1 MRINKLN
8 ISKTDLK
15 NKIEAL
21 KQIISHIEE
30 VKEET
35 KLKIKQLKKK
45 IKNPPVENPFDFTEC
60 VEKQKEEKEIDLGL
74 FLELAEENK
83 IIYNQ
88 VPVNTLIEDMEKLK
102 NGFFTNG
109 YFTLGEEG
117 EIDTNRFFEDS
128 KEIAK
133 FIDKIL
139 DKYDDHPSIYYT
151 GNIYRYFKNF
161 KRVNRSEHGRG
172 ANEFNNIQ
180 EYNGKNCY
188 IPSGNGCFLKCIN
201 YIFNKDFNK
210 EYFEFIKSYK
220 RRTNVMPRC
229 RIPEFCKR
237 YKIDIGIYDVNNGR
251 ILPRTVKQK
260 NICVYIHKNHYCVIW
275 KKNRRDSLLNGVN
288 EIDKN
293 FKYIKNKINENNLK
307 QRIRYRFPKYE
318 PIDQLE
324 NVFVFDVETHND
336 QEFAEAYAAGLYDVS
351 RLHDKWD
358 GDLTPDELII
368 ERKNVTIF
376 DASNGNCIM
385 KMLKYISENYDG
397 DERTYIDKDGDE
409 IISSY
414 RLLLVAHNSSG
425 FDSWVVLNSLIKD
438 ITELKIIK
446 TARGLISLSF
456 RCGVKI
462 VNTCEVPQ
470 YVKFT
475 CSKSH
480 IKGSLEKIGRE
491 YNLQPELLKGEIEH
505 SVINKNNFVELSHIW
520 EPYLK
525 LDVLCLAFI
534 YARHSMEMQ
543 KMSGFGIKDCLT
555 EASLGWKCFGTYN
568 KDREFY
574 TFNDKYVRDFIRK
587 TIKGGRVGAFN
598 RYFESN
604 QFDKIM
610 STIKKHLKI
619 NDNEI
624 SNIID
629 KYLKYINTKR
639 DEFILEFENG
649 EKDYRK
655 INKKE
660 LDNFLE
666 KKLGEL
672 EISKEL
678 QKINKDDLLV
688 SYDFNSLYPSAQIDK
703 NSTWP
708 KIETSYPFKKYM
720 NESICTLFNS
730 GRWNEL
736 NRSAFLTIKY
746 HNPENLIFQHLPVKE
761 KIENPYKN
769 NRLEEINRMR
779 NGIIIDT
786 LTSVD
791 IVEIVKCGGVI
802 LEVFEGFFSHNLEFN
817 PYTEF
822 VTDMFQKRDMFKS
835 QGKDLLQNLAKKI
848 GLSVY
853 GGNIRKDINGEYKC
867 VTENWMRENFDDR
880 IKEWFP
886 LKNGNFIVKLED
898 DEGVDDYDKA
908 KSINTMPSHFGSYIL
923 SHSKRLMNDVFR
935 EIDGFYSNNIYY
947 GDTDSGYI
955 HKKHWSTLVEKG
967 FVGKSLGL
975 GKNDYGDSGIF
986 YAWFLAPKIKYCL
999 VIDDFGIISAKR
1011 TFKGYSEEHRMIK
1024 LEEYISLAE
1033 GKTVSGRFSIDWTKT
1048 FEGIKT
1054 PHRKQDCSECDNRK
1068 ICSDCIIKPK
1078 KNCFN
1083 CEMEKSCK
1091 SCLDLISQKKTYST
1105 EINMLKRKPPND
1117 YHQMLPHYVGKY
1129 EPKKNNI
1136 DFESAKEILMKED
1149 YKMVEK
1155 RRFERINDI
1164 MEYKSYIKYE
1174 DIPENKEIFIYGF
1187 KHVKTDKI
1195 DNYILIGC
1203 ESDELFENDKLFNF
1217 WSNKFINTEIEKRD
1231 FQITGWPFMTLV
1243 RRNNFFKIQG
1253 IVCN

>member
-1 MRINKLN
+1 
-8 ISKTDLK
+8 
-15 NKIEAL
+15 
-21 KQIISHIEE
+21 
-30 VKEET
+30 
-35 KLKIKQLKKK
+35 
-45 IKNPPVENPFDFTEC
+45 
-60 VEKQKEEKEIDLGL
+60 
-74 FLELAEENK
+74 
-83 IIYNQ
+83 
-88 VPVNTLIEDMEKLK
+88 
-102 NGFFTNG
+102 
-109 YFTLGEEG
+109 
-117 EIDTNRFFEDS
+117 
-128 KEIAK
+128 
-133 FIDKIL
+133 
-139 DKYDDHPSIYYT
+139 
-151 GNIYRYFKNF
+151 
-161 KRVNRSEHGRG
+161 
-172 ANEFNNIQ
+172 
-180 EYNGKNCY
+180 
-188 IPSGNGCFLKCIN
+188 
-201 YIFNKDFNK
+201 
-210 EYFEFIKSYK
+210 
-220 RRTNVMPRC
+220 
-229 RIPEFCKR
+229 
-237 YKIDIGIYDVNNGR
+237 
-251 ILPRTVKQK
+251 
-260 NICVYIHKNHYCVIW
+260 
-275 KKNRRDSLLNGVN
+275 
-288 EIDKN
+288 
-293 FKYIKNKINENNLK
+293 
-307 QRIRYRFPKYE
+307 
-318 PIDQLE
+318 
-324 NVFVFDVETHND
+324 
-336 QEFAEAYAAGLYDVS
+336 
-351 RLHDKWD
+351 
-358 GDLTPDELII
+358 
-368 ERKNVTIF
+368 
-376 DASNGNCIM
+376 
-385 KMLKYISENYDG
+385 MLKYISENYDG
-397 DERTYIDKDGDE
+397 DEKTYIDKDGDE

-414 RLLLVAHNSSG
+414 RHLLVAHNSSG
-425 FDSWVVLNSLIKD
+425 FDSWVVLDSLVKE
-438 ITELKIIK
+438 ITDLKIIK
-446 TARGLISLSF
+446 TTRGLISLSF

-480 IKGSLEKIGRE
+480 IKGSLEKIGKE
-491 YNLQPELLKGEIEH
+491 YNLQPELLKGEMDH
-505 SVINKNNFVELSHIW
+505 SIINKNNFAELRHIW
-520 EPYLK
+520 EPYLIS
-525 LDVLCLAFI
+525 DVLCLAFI

-568 KDREFY
+568 KDRKFY

-587 TIKGGRVGAFN
+587 SIKGGRVGAFN

-604 QFDKIM
+604 QCEEILN
-610 STIKKHLKI
+610 TIKKHLKI

-624 SNIID
+624 SNIVD
-629 KYLKYINTKR
+629 EYLRYINTKP
-639 DEFILEFENG
+639 DEFKLEFENG

-660 LDNFLE
+660 FDNFLNN
-666 KKLGEL
+666 KLGNL

-703 NSTWP
+703 SSYWP
-708 KIETSYPFKKYM
+708 KIEASYPFKKYM

-746 HNPENLIFQHLPVKE
+746 HNPENLIFQHLPIKE
-761 KIENPYKN
+761 KIEKPYKN

-802 LEVFEGFFSHNLEFN
+802 LEVFEGFFCHNLEFN
-817 PYTEF
+817 PYTDF

-853 GGNIRKDINGEYKC
+853 GGNIRKDINEEYKC
-867 VTENWMRENFDDR
+867 VTENWMRENFDAR

-908 KSINTMPSHFGSYIL
+908 KSINTMPSHFGSFIL
-923 SHSKRLMNDVFR
+923 SHSKRLMNNVFR

-1024 LEEYISLAE
+1024 LEEYISLSE

-1048 FEGIKT
+1048 FEGIKI
-1054 PHRKQDCSECDNRK
+1054 PHRKQDCSDCDNKKFCSECLLERK
-1068 ICSDCIIKPK
+1068 M
-1078 KNCFN
+1078 NGFN
-1083 CEMEKSCK
+1083 CEMEKACK

-1105 EINMLKRKPPND
+1105 DINMLKRKPPNEQ
-1117 YHQMLPHYVGKY
+1117 HQMLPHYVGKY
-1129 EPKKNNI
+1129 EVKQNNI
-1136 DFESAKEILMKED
+1136 DFESAKEVLMKED
-1149 YKMVEK
+1149 DKMVEK
-1155 RRFERINDI
+1155 RRFERINNMI
-1164 MEYKSYIKYE
+1164 SYKSYINYE
-1174 DIPENKEIFIYGF
+1174 DISENKEIFIYGF

-1195 DNYILIGC
+1195 VNYILIGC
-1203 ESDELFENDKLFNF
+1203 EADELFENDKLFNF
-1217 WSNKFINTEIEKRD
+1217 WSNKFINNEIEKRD

-1243 RRNNFFKIQG
+1243 KRNNFFKIQG